1 MLEEKLMIINSTGL
15 HARPAA
21 KFVEKA
27 SSYKSDIYIEYKG
40 EEVNAKSILSL
51 MSLGLTQGSTITLR
65 VKGTDQKR
73 AFQDL
78 KTFIK
83 GLTE

>member
-1 MLEEKLMIINSTGL
+1 MMIINSTGL

-40 EEVNAKSILSL
+40 EEINAKSILSL

-65 VKGTDQKR
+65 VKGTDQEK

>member
-1 MLEEKLMIINSTGL
+1 MMILNNTGL

-21 KFVEKA
+21 QFVEKA
-27 SSYKSDIYIEYKG
+27 SSYNSDIYIEYRG

-51 MSLGLTQGSTITLR
+51 MSLGLKQGSTITLR
-65 VKGTDQKR
+65 VNGTDQKR